1 MSKTLDENHLGE
13 DLNSLEH
20 LDIPLDDWYITT
32 ILLIYNDDLT
42 IA

>member
-1 MSKTLDENHLGE
+1 MNKTLDENNLGDDLDSLDHL
-13 DLNSLEH
+13 N
-20 LDIPLDDWYITT
+20 IPTNDRYITT